1 MGSDDRAACQ
11 SPSTT
16 VDYYPGRLHKV
27 DLRAP
32 LVHRSMA
39 FSPRG
44 VSSALPRTTKRCP
57 VGTEIIMRTILAI
70 AAFLATLPVVSAAP
84 AACSATST
92 DRLVGLIELYTS
104 EGCDSCPP
112 ADNWLSRLP
121 AADEKNWAIAIAF
134 HVDYWDRLG
143 WTDRFA
149 SAKYTARQQ
158 EQMRRQ
164 RSSFVYTP
172 QVMLQGRDFPQWHAS
187 GEPAAALAAVNARK
201 PRASIELG
209 VDTANGDAIVDV
221 HVMIPD
227 ARDRAH
233 AVVAVALVQNKLSSE
248 VKAGENAGKRLNHDH
263 VVRQWREAIA
273 VDTAGEVRQR
283 LRLPLPKDAG
293 PLEIVAFAEDAT
305 SGDVLQT
312 LALPLCGGAP
322 P

>member
-1 MGSDDRAACQ
+1 
-11 SPSTT
+11 
-16 VDYYPGRLHKV
+16 
-27 DLRAP
+27 
-32 LVHRSMA
+32 
-39 FSPRG
+39 
-44 VSSALPRTTKRCP
+44 
-57 VGTEIIMRTILAI
+57 MRTILAI
-70 AAFLATLPVVSAAP
+70 AAVLATLPVVSAAAP

-92 DRLVGLIELYTS
+92 DHLLGLIELYTS

-112 ADNWLSRLP
+112 ADNWLSRLSG
-121 AADEKNWAIAIAF
+121 ADEKDRAIAIAF

-172 QVMLQGRDFPQWHAS
+172 QVILQGRDFPQWHAS

-201 PRASIELG
+201 ARASIELA
-209 VDTANGDAIVDV
+209 VDAAAGNAIVDL
-221 HVMIPD
+221 HVRVPD

-233 AVVAVALVQNKLSSE
+233 AVVAVALVQGKLSSE

-273 VDTAGEVRQR
+273 LDAAGEVRQR
-283 LRLPLPKDAG
+283 LQFALPADAG
-293 PLEIVAFAEDAT
+293 PVEIVAFAEDAS
-305 SGDVLQT
+305 SGDVLQA
-312 LALPLCGGAP
+312 LALPLCGRPAP
-322 P
+322 